1 MRTKLFDYQ
10 RIIVDREKHKKGVA
24 LLLDMGCGKTLTSL
38 AIAEQWNN
46 PKILIICIIS
56 KLKDWQEELKK
67 ELNIDAVILDK
78 GTKKN
83 KELLAQNHSA
93 YIINFESAWRLSE
106 LLKWTDKKTTI
117 IVDESH
123 KFKNYSS
130 KIGKFMMK
138 LRLCTPYKMILTG
151 TIQSKGY
158 IDMYT
163 QLSFIDLF
171 KMPYKVF
178 TDTFCVYETKQFSGY
193 PFKQL
198 IGYKNTRILDRTIK
212 DNCVFFKRDINNDQI
227 PTEVDVKLDK
237 PKAYDKFKKLR
248 IYEDYVADNSS
259 KMFVSCRKMCSGFID
274 EYIVDDQKINW
285 LKDFC
290 EDLSFPLVIFY
301 NFNCERDRIVRLMQD
316 LKIPYSLYNGT
327 SKDLTNFERA
337 DNGVAICQYM
347 SASLGLNNLVKSNVC
362 IMYSPPL
369 NYTDYVQS
377 KKRIDRIGQTRKP
390 LFYNLYCKNTVEE
403 KILQTLKTG
412 MDFDLKMFEDYLKK
426 EEK

>member
-1 MRTKLFDYQ
+1 MS
-10 RIIVDREKHKKGVA
+10 
-24 LLLDMGCGKTLTSL
+24 KTVTSL
-38 AIAEQWNN
+38 ALFRKSKQ
-46 PKILIICIIS
+46 PKLLVMCIVS
-56 KLKDWQEELKK
+56 KLQDWQDDVLSECNLPSII
-67 ELNIDAVILDK
+67 LNK
-78 GTKKN
+78 GSKKN
-83 KELLAQNHSA
+83 NEIVKTTDSKVL
-93 YIINFESAWRLSE
+93 IINFESAWRCTE
-106 LLKWTDKKTTI
+106 LLKWVDKDTYVL
-117 IVDESH
+117 VDESH
-123 KFKNYSS
+123 KIKSVTS
-130 KIGKFMMK
+130 KIGKFCNK
-138 LRLCTPYKMILTG
+138 LRLRTKTKCILTG
-151 TIQSKGY
+151 TPQSKGY
-158 IDMYT
+158 IDYYN
-163 QLSFIDLF
+163 QLTFVDLLNI
-171 KMPYKVF
+171 PYKAF
-178 TDTFCVYETKQFSGY
+178 TDVFCVYETKQFSGY

-198 IGYKNTRILDRTIK
+198 IGYKNTKVLDRTIK

-237 PKAYDKFKKLR
+237 PKVYDKFKKVR

-259 KMFVSCRKMCSGFID
+259 KMFVSCRKMCSGYID

-316 LKIPYSLYNGT
+316 LKIPHSLYNGT

-390 LFYNLYCKNTVEE
+390 LFYNLYCKDTVEE

>member
-1 MRTKLFDYQ
+1 M
-10 RIIVDREKHKKGVA
+10 
-24 LLLDMGCGKTLTSL
+24 TSL
-38 AIAEQWNN
+38 ALFRKSKQ
-46 PKILIICIIS
+46 PKLLVMCIVS
-56 KLKDWQEELKK
+56 KLQDWQDDVLSECNLNSIILNKGSTKNNEL
-67 ELNIDAVILDK
+67 V
-78 GTKKN
+78 KN
-83 KELLAQNHSA
+83 NASNVF
-93 YIINFESAWRLSE
+93 IINFESAWRCTE
-106 LLKWTDKKTTI
+106 LLKWVDKDTYVLI
-117 IVDESH
+117 DESH
-123 KFKNYSS
+123 KIKSISS
-130 KIGKFMMK
+130 KIGKFCNK
-138 LRLCTPYKMILTG
+138 LRLRTETKCILTG
-151 TIQSKGY
+151 TPQSKGY
-158 IDMYT
+158 IDYYN
-163 QLSFIDLF
+163 QLVFVDLF

>member
-1 MRTKLFDYQ
+1 M
-10 RIIVDREKHKKGVA
+10 
-24 LLLDMGCGKTLTSL
+24 TSL
-38 AIAEQWNN
+38 ALFRKSKQ
-46 PKILIICIIS
+46 PKLLVMCIVS
-56 KLKDWQEELKK
+56 KLQDWQDDVLSECNMNSII
-67 ELNIDAVILDK
+67 LNK
-78 GTKKN
+78 GSKKN
-83 KELLAQNHSA
+83 NEIVKTTDSKVL
-93 YIINFESAWRLSE
+93 IINFESAWRCTE
-106 LLKWTDKKTTI
+106 LLKWVDKDTYVL
-117 IVDESH
+117 VDESH
-123 KFKNYSS
+123 KIKSVSS
-130 KIGKFMMK
+130 KIGKFCNK
-138 LRLCTPYKMILTG
+138 LRLRTETKCILTG
-151 TIQSKGY
+151 TPQSKGY
-158 IDMYT
+158 IDYYN
-163 QLSFIDLF
+163 QLVFVDLF
-171 KMPYKVF
+171 KMPYKIF

-227 PTEVDVKLDK
+227 PTEVDVKFDK

-290 EDLSFPLVIFY
+290 EDLTFPLVIFY

>member
-1 MRTKLFDYQ
+1 MC
-10 RIIVDREKHKKGVA
+10 IV
-24 LLLDMGCGKTLTSL
+24 
-38 AIAEQWNN
+38 
-46 PKILIICIIS
+46 S
-56 KLKDWQEELKK
+56 KLQDWQDDVLSECNMNSII
-67 ELNIDAVILDK
+67 LNK
-78 GTKKN
+78 GSKKN
-83 KELLAQNHSA
+83 NEIVKTTDSKVL
-93 YIINFESAWRLSE
+93 IINFESAWRCTE
-106 LLKWTDKKTTI
+106 LLKWVDKDTYVL
-117 IVDESH
+117 VDESH
-123 KFKNYSS
+123 KIKSVTS
-130 KIGKFMMK
+130 KIGKFCNK
-138 LRLCTPYKMILTG
+138 LRLRTKTKCILTG
-151 TIQSKGY
+151 TPQSKGY
-158 IDMYT
+158 IDYYN
-163 QLSFIDLF
+163 QLLFVDLF

-227 PTEVDVKLDK
+227 PTEVDVKFDK

>member
-1 MRTKLFDYQ
+1 MC
-10 RIIVDREKHKKGVA
+10 IV
-24 LLLDMGCGKTLTSL
+24 
-38 AIAEQWNN
+38 
-46 PKILIICIIS
+46 S
-56 KLKDWQEELKK
+56 KLQDWQDDVLSECNLPSII
-67 ELNIDAVILDK
+67 LNK
-78 GTKKN
+78 GSKKN
-83 KELLAQNHSA
+83 NEIVKTTDSKVL
-93 YIINFESAWRLSE
+93 IINFESAWRCTE
-106 LLKWTDKKTTI
+106 LLKWVDKDTYVL
-117 IVDESH
+117 VDESH
-123 KFKNYSS
+123 KIKSVTS
-130 KIGKFMMK
+130 KIGKFCNK
-138 LRLCTPYKMILTG
+138 LRLRTKTKCILTG
-151 TIQSKGY
+151 TPQSKGY
-158 IDMYT
+158 IDYYN
-163 QLSFIDLF
+163 QLLFVDLLT
-171 KMPYKVF
+171 MPYKIF

-237 PKAYDKFKKLR
+237 PKMYDKFKKLR

-259 KMFVSCRKMCSGFID
+259 KMFVSCRKMCSGYID

-377 KKRIDRIGQTRKP
+377 KKRIDRIGQTKKP

-412 MDFDLKMFEDYLKK
+412 IDFDLKMFEDYLKSK
-426 EEK
+426 GE

>member
-1 MRTKLFDYQ
+1 MC
-10 RIIVDREKHKKGVA
+10 IV
-24 LLLDMGCGKTLTSL
+24 
-38 AIAEQWNN
+38 
-46 PKILIICIIS
+46 S
-56 KLKDWQEELKK
+56 KLQDWQDDVLSECNMNSII
-67 ELNIDAVILDK
+67 LNK
-78 GTKKN
+78 GSKKN
-83 KELLAQNHSA
+83 NEIVKTTDSKVL
-93 YIINFESAWRLSE
+93 IINFESAWRCTE
-106 LLKWTDKKTTI
+106 LLKWVDKDTYVL
-117 IVDESH
+117 VDESH
-123 KFKNYSS
+123 KIKSVSS
-130 KIGKFMMK
+130 KIGKFCNK
-138 LRLCTPYKMILTG
+138 LRLRTETKCILTG
-151 TIQSKGY
+151 TPQSKGY
-158 IDMYT
+158 IDYYN
-163 QLSFIDLF
+163 QLVFVDLF
-171 KMPYKVF
+171 KMPYKIF

-227 PTEVDVKLDK
+227 PTEVDVKFDK

-290 EDLSFPLVIFY
+290 EDLTFPLVIFY

>member
-1 MRTKLFDYQ
+1 MC
-10 RIIVDREKHKKGVA
+10 IV
-24 LLLDMGCGKTLTSL
+24 
-38 AIAEQWNN
+38 
-46 PKILIICIIS
+46 S
-56 KLKDWQEELKK
+56 KLQDWQDDVLSECNMNSII
-67 ELNIDAVILDK
+67 LNK
-78 GTKKN
+78 GSKKN
-83 KELLAQNHSA
+83 NEIVKTTDSKVL
-93 YIINFESAWRLSE
+93 IINFESAWRCTE
-106 LLKWTDKKTTI
+106 LLKWVDKDTYVL
-117 IVDESH
+117 VDESH
-123 KFKNYSS
+123 KIKSVSS
-130 KIGKFMMK
+130 KIGKFCNK
-138 LRLCTPYKMILTG
+138 LRLRTETKCILTG
-151 TIQSKGY
+151 TPQSKGY
-158 IDMYT
+158 IDYYN
-163 QLSFIDLF
+163 QLVFVDLF

-227 PTEVDVKLDK
+227 PTEVDVKFDK

>member
-1 MRTKLFDYQ
+1 MC
-10 RIIVDREKHKKGVA
+10 IV
-24 LLLDMGCGKTLTSL
+24 
-38 AIAEQWNN
+38 
-46 PKILIICIIS
+46 S
-56 KLKDWQEELKK
+56 KLQDWQDDVLSECNMNSII
-67 ELNIDAVILDK
+67 LNK
-78 GTKKN
+78 GSKKN
-83 KELLAQNHSA
+83 NEIVKTTDSKVL
-93 YIINFESAWRLSE
+93 IINFESAWRCTE
-106 LLKWTDKKTTI
+106 LLKWVDKDTYVL
-117 IVDESH
+117 VDESH
-123 KFKNYSS
+123 KIKSVSS
-130 KIGKFMMK
+130 KIGKFCNK
-138 LRLCTPYKMILTG
+138 LRLRTETKCILTG
-151 TIQSKGY
+151 TPQSKGY
-158 IDMYT
+158 IDYYN
-163 QLSFIDLF
+163 QLVFVDLF

-227 PTEVDVKLDK
+227 PTEVDVKFDK

-274 EYIVDDQKINW
+274 EYVVDDQKINW

>member
-1 MRTKLFDYQ
+1 MC
-10 RIIVDREKHKKGVA
+10 IV
-24 LLLDMGCGKTLTSL
+24 
-38 AIAEQWNN
+38 
-46 PKILIICIIS
+46 S
-56 KLKDWQEELKK
+56 KLQDWQDDVLSECNLPS
-67 ELNIDAVILDK
+67 VILNK
-78 GTKKN
+78 GSKKN
-83 KELLAQNHSA
+83 NEIVKTTDSKVL
-93 YIINFESAWRLSE
+93 IINFESAWRCTE
-106 LLKWTDKKTTI
+106 LLKWVDKDTYVL
-117 IVDESH
+117 VDESH
-123 KFKNYSS
+123 KIKSVTS
-130 KIGKFMMK
+130 KIGKFCNK
-138 LRLCTPYKMILTG
+138 LRLRTKTKCILTG
-151 TIQSKGY
+151 TPQSKGY
-158 IDMYT
+158 IDYYN
-163 QLSFIDLF
+163 QLLFVDLLN
-171 KMPYKVF
+171 MPYKIF

-237 PKAYDKFKKLR
+237 PKMYDKFKKLR

-259 KMFVSCRKMCSGFID
+259 KMFVSCRKMCSGYID

-290 EDLSFPLVIFY
+290 EDLTFPLVIFY

-412 MDFDLKMFEDYLKK
+412 MDFDLKMFEDYLKSK
-426 EEK
+426 GE

>member
-1 MRTKLFDYQ
+1 
-10 RIIVDREKHKKGVA
+10 
-24 LLLDMGCGKTLTSL
+24 
-38 AIAEQWNN
+38 
-46 PKILIICIIS
+46 
-56 KLKDWQEELKK
+56 
-67 ELNIDAVILDK
+67 
-78 GTKKN
+78 
-83 KELLAQNHSA
+83 
-93 YIINFESAWRLSE
+93 
-106 LLKWTDKKTTI
+106 
-117 IVDESH
+117 
-123 KFKNYSS
+123 
-130 KIGKFMMK
+130 
-138 LRLCTPYKMILTG
+138 
-151 TIQSKGY
+151 
-158 IDMYT
+158 
-163 QLSFIDLF
+163 
-171 KMPYKVF
+171 MPYKIF

-198 IGYKNTRILDRTIK
+198 IGYKNTKILDRTIK

-227 PTEVDVKLDK
+227 PTEVDIKFNK
-237 PKAYDKFKKLR
+237 PKVYDKFKKIR

-274 EYIVDDQKINW
+274 EYVVDDQKINW

-327 SKDLTNFERA
+327 SKDLSAFEHN

-377 KKRIDRIGQTRKP
+377 KKRIDRIGQTKKP
-390 LFYNLYCKNTVEE
+390 LFYNLYCKGTVEE

-412 MDFDLKMFEDYLKK
+412 MDFDLKMFEDYLSKK
-426 EEK
+426 ENK

>member
-1 MRTKLFDYQ
+1 LS
-10 RIIVDREKHKKGVA
+10 
-24 LLLDMGCGKTLTSL
+24 KTVTSL
-38 AIAEQWNN
+38 ALFRKSKQ
-46 PKILIICIIS
+46 PKLLVMCIVS
-56 KLKDWQEELKK
+56 KLQDWQDDVLSECNLNSMILNKGSTKNNELVKA
-67 ELNIDAVILDK
+67 NASNVFIV
-78 GTKKN
+78 
-83 KELLAQNHSA
+83 
-93 YIINFESAWRLSE
+93 NFESAWRCTE
-106 LLKWTDKKTTI
+106 LLKWVDKNTYVLI
-117 IVDESH
+117 DESH
-123 KFKNYSS
+123 KIKSVSS
-130 KIGKFMMK
+130 KIGKFCNK
-138 LRLCTPYKMILTG
+138 LRLRTQTKCILTG
-151 TIQSKGY
+151 TPQSKGY
-158 IDMYT
+158 IDYYN
-163 QLSFIDLF
+163 QLTFVDLF

-198 IGYKNTRILDRTIK
+198 IGYKNTKILDRTIK
-212 DNCVFFKRDINNDQI
+212 DNCVFFKRDIKNDQI
-227 PTEVDVKLDK
+227 PTEVDVRLDK
-237 PKAYDKFKKLR
+237 PKVYDKFKKLR

-259 KMFVSCRKMCSGFID
+259 KLFVTCRKICSGFIED
-274 EYIVDDQKINW
+274 YIVDDQKINW

-362 IMYSPPL
+362 ILYSPPL

-403 KILQTLKTG
+403 KILQTLKG
-412 MDFDLKMFEDYLKK
+412 GIDFDLKMFEDYLKSK
-426 EEK
+426 ENKHD

>member
-1 MRTKLFDYQ
+1 M
-10 RIIVDREKHKKGVA
+10 
-24 LLLDMGCGKTLTSL
+24 TSL
-38 AIAEQWNN
+38 ALFRKSKQ
-46 PKILIICIIS
+46 PKLLVMCIVS
-56 KLKDWQEELKK
+56 KLQDWQDDVLSECNMNSII
-67 ELNIDAVILDK
+67 LNK
-78 GTKKN
+78 GSKKN
-83 KELLAQNHSA
+83 NEIVKTTDSKVL
-93 YIINFESAWRLSE
+93 IINFESAWRCTE
-106 LLKWTDKKTTI
+106 LLKWVDKDTYVL
-117 IVDESH
+117 VDESH
-123 KFKNYSS
+123 KIKSVSS
-130 KIGKFMMK
+130 KIGKFCNK
-138 LRLCTPYKMILTG
+138 LRLRTETKCILTG
-151 TIQSKGY
+151 TPQSKGY
-158 IDMYT
+158 IDYYN
-163 QLSFIDLF
+163 QLVFVDLF

-198 IGYKNTRILDRTIK
+198 VGYKNTKILDRTIK

-237 PKAYDKFKKLR
+237 PKVYDKFKKLR

-274 EYIVDDQKINW
+274 EYVVDDQKINW

>member
-1 MRTKLFDYQ
+1 MAKKLFDYQ
-10 RIIVDREKHKKGVA
+10 QKIVDGQKKKSSA
-24 LLLDMGCGKTLTSL
+24 LFMDMGTGKTVTSL
-38 AIAEQWNN
+38 ALFRKSKQ
-46 PKILIICIIS
+46 PKLLVMCIVS
-56 KLKDWQEELKK
+56 KLQDWQDDVLSECNLPS
-67 ELNIDAVILDK
+67 VILNK
-78 GTKKN
+78 GSKKN
-83 KELLAQNHSA
+83 NEIVKTTDSKVL
-93 YIINFESAWRLSE
+93 IINFESAWRCTE
-106 LLKWTDKKTTI
+106 LLKWVDKDTYVL
-117 IVDESH
+117 VDESH
-123 KFKNYSS
+123 KIKSVTS
-130 KIGKFMMK
+130 KIGKFCNK
-138 LRLCTPYKMILTG
+138 LRLRTKTKCILTG
-151 TIQSKGY
+151 TPQSKGY
-158 IDMYT
+158 IDYYN
-163 QLSFIDLF
+163 QLLFVDLLT
-171 KMPYKVF
+171 MPYKIF

-237 PKAYDKFKKLR
+237 PKVYDKFKKLR

-259 KMFVSCRKMCSGFID
+259 KMFVSCRKMCSGYID

>member
-1 MRTKLFDYQ
+1 M
-10 RIIVDREKHKKGVA
+10 
-24 LLLDMGCGKTLTSL
+24 TSL
-38 AIAEQWNN
+38 ALFRKSKQ
-46 PKILIICIIS
+46 PKLLVMCIVS
-56 KLKDWQEELKK
+56 KLQDWQDDVLSECNMNSII
-67 ELNIDAVILDK
+67 LNK
-78 GTKKN
+78 GSKKN
-83 KELLAQNHSA
+83 NEIVKTTDSKVL
-93 YIINFESAWRLSE
+93 IINFESAWRCTE
-106 LLKWTDKKTTI
+106 LLKWVDKDTYVLI
-117 IVDESH
+117 DESH
-123 KFKNYSS
+123 KIKSVSS
-130 KIGKFMMK
+130 KIGKFCNK
-138 LRLCTPYKMILTG
+138 LRLRTETKCILTG
-151 TIQSKGY
+151 TPQSKGY
-158 IDMYT
+158 IDYYN
-163 QLSFIDLF
+163 QLVFVDLF

-227 PTEVDVKLDK
+227 PTEVDVKFDK